1 MIIKKQDGRKEPFI
15 REKIIV
21 SAVKSGAD
29 PDYARTIANEIEK
42 NVKEG
47 TTTQEIKKQ
56 VLAMLKSRN
65 PVWERNW
72 MVYDTAV
79 KKRSGQ
85 VTGNNSDK
93 G

>member
-1 MIIKKQDGRKEPFI
+1 MIMIKKQDGRKEPFV

-29 PDYARTIANEIEK
+29 PDYARTIAGEIER

-47 TTTQEIKKQ
+47 TTTLEIKRK
-56 VLAMLKSRN
+56 VLAMLKSQN
-65 PVWERNW
+65 PEWERNW

-79 KKRSGQ
+79 KKRS
-85 VTGNNSDK
+85 D
-93 G
+93 